1 MVYWLRLHPGVRMSG
16 LQCRSPVQHAGER
29 VEKYVDSYYRAC
41 PKEAQRSQEEKEKE
55 EEKEEETDPE
65 LWDSLLEAQGTLEEN
80 LEPSHL
86 RGPQKYQIIRLS

>member
-16 LQCRSPVQHAGER
+16 LQCRSPVQHMGER

-41 PKEAQRSQEEKEKE
+41 PKEAQRSQVEHEELGD
-55 EEKEEETDPE
+55 TDPE
-65 LWDSLLEAQGTLEEN
+65 LWESLLEVQGTLEEN
-80 LEPSHL
+80 PEPSHL